1 MLQNNKVID
10 DQKTQVFF
18 LTLIPQIYFM
28 KIFFKGISYPIKIM
42 QLSFDTN
49 YIHKIVFQ
57 TCTFLSIPG
66 QKKLN

>member
-49 YIHKIVFQ
+49 YIHKIVF
-57 TCTFLSIPG
+57 
-66 QKKLN
+66 